1 MSPLVLC
8 WIDRS
13 VETPAVYEHAAA
25 LARALGASLSLL
37 YVLEAPVTI
46 DHPDYTETLRRLA
59 DYQRNAKDSG
69 IRTVRTAVRVGEVAT
84 QVVAA
89 ALKYQAHTIVWGYE
103 RTNSLHTSRNSTLDL
118 LLRHTACSL
127 YSIPL

>member
-8 WIDRS
+8 WIDHS
-13 VETPAVYEHAAA
+13 IETPVVYEHAAA
-25 LARALGASLSLL
+25 LAHVLDASLSLL
-37 YVLEAPVTI
+37 YVLEAPVTT
-46 DHPDYTETLRRLA
+46 DHPVYIDTLKQLA
-59 DYQRNAKDSG
+59 DYQRRAEGSG
-69 IRTVRTAVRVGEVAT
+69 IRTVRTAVRVGDAAT

-89 ALKYQAHTIVWGYE
+89 ALKHHAHTIVWGYE
-103 RTNSLHTSRNSTLDL
+103 RTDSLHTNGTNILDL